1 MAFVG
6 GIESNPTIPDA
17 TRIAV
22 VESNECKVRFDGTA
36 YIEQGQ
42 TASEANLVGSTQD
55 RPIQFRED
63 QNWGGERD
71 TSSKKEL

>member
-22 VESNECKVRFDGTA
+22 VESNECKVRFD
-36 YIEQGQ
+36 YVHYHEQGE
-42 TASEANLVGSTQD
+42 TASKSDLSGSNQEK
-55 RPIQFRED
+55 PIAFRED
-63 QNWGGERD
+63 KFWSFER
-71 TSSKKEL
+71 SSSTKQEL